1 MTEEERKEITYLVC
15 GTLGSGNFCSGP
27 EGLYYDGE
35 RFNCRYHGDGCYRV
49 GAKSGRLKK
58 NYKPSNDLKSSLVRK
73 KLKILC
79 IYLKKHPE
87 IVQKYTCKCGRAS
100 YSRCFICDE
109 IVCETCQTNMQDQCY
124 VCERCSSK
132 SEENFKEMMIL
143 NERLRQLSEE
153 TRQIQHKRKEE
164 IQLWKQK
171 VWSGK

>member
-15 GTLGSGNFCSGP
+15 GLDGNFCNGP
-27 EGLYYDGE
+27 EGLYHDGE
-35 RFNCRYHGDGCYRV
+35 RFNCRYHDNGCYRV

-58 NYKPSNDLKSSLVRK
+58 NYKLSNDLKSSLVRK
-73 KLKILC
+73 KLKTLC
-79 IYLKKHPE
+79 VYLKKHPE
-87 IVQKYTCKCGRAS
+87 TVQKYTCKCGRAS
-100 YSRCFICDE
+100 YGRCFICDE
-109 IVCETCQTNMQDQCY
+109 IVCLKCLVNMQDQSY
-124 VCERCSSK
+124 VCERCWTK

-153 TRQIQHKRKEE
+153 TRQIQRERREE